1 MEGANRN
8 YNLHLKLKPNSK
20 KESEKMKW
28 TWFRKDAWGFTL
40 GILIMLVGIYAIN
53 EYVNAGGQRGAEI
66 MVYTGSIGII
76 GGLINNVYIT
86 ICWLRSKTGRH
97 TDTRD

>member
-1 MEGANRN
+1 MKDNEN
-8 YNLHLKLKPNSK
+8 K

-40 GILIMLVGIYAIN
+40 GILIMLVGIYGIVL
-53 EYVNAGGQRGAEI
+53 YVNEAVGQRGAEI
-66 MVYTGSIGII
+66 LVFTGSIGII

>member
-1 MEGANRN
+1 MKDNEN
-8 YNLHLKLKPNSK
+8 K

-40 GILIMLVGIYAIN
+40 GVLSMLVGGYEIGL
-53 EYVNAGGQRGAEI
+53 YVNEAVGQRGAEI
-66 MVYTGSIGII
+66 LVFTGAILIF
-76 GGLINNVYIT
+76 GGLVHNVYIT

-97 TDTRD
+97 IDTRD